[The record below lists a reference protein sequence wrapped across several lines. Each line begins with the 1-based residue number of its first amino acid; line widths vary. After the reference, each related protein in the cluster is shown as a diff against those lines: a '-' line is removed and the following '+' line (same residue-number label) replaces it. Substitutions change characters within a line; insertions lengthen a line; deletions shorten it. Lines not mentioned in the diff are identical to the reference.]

1 MYYRFLPI
9 LKAHSH
15 IKTVSQ
21 LHGPPALPCN
31 SYLRLCRCS
40 VSKSRALPF
49 TTKSGVAWPWVSVEP
64 LSVGTLY
71 HVIQSLLQTSRIY
84 KHLQTLSSSDW
95 TWLHRNCT
103 CVLDI
108 ILQKGKEAQG
118 ETKTCDVDIETRI
131 ESRHGTWVGF
141 FHGCNTLPMLQ
152 PCNHYTVTTQ
162 CANVRYVRAP
172 DPSKSVQSLQNM
184 ENRLSEVTHSD
195 TGKICKI

>member
-1 MYYRFLPI
+1 MTLSVYHGYESKPCRWTANGKWIFILTKCNIIMYYRFLPI

-84 KHLQTLSSSDW
+84 KHLQT
-95 TWLHRNCT
+95 
-103 CVLDI
+103 
-108 ILQKGKEAQG
+108 GKCPVAMPLPKVKSNLWWS
-118 ETKTCDVDIETRI
+118 TLNVVCW
-131 ESRHGTWVGF
+131 ES
-141 FHGCNTLPMLQ
+141 M
-152 PCNHYTVTTQ
+152 TVQ
-162 CANVRYVRAP
+162 AA
-172 DPSKSVQSLQNM
+172 SKESISHVW
-184 ENRLSEVTHSD
+184 
-195 TGKICKI
+195 